1 MELKRCPLCGGQT
14 MLCQNVALVTS
25 PPEFSVICLECG
37 VEFKMRYDPLANVIF
52 DPAEAAKKI
61 IDKFNRRATSSG
73 KEDA

>member
-14 MLCQNVALVTS
+14 MLCQNVGLMSS

-61 IDKFNRRATSSG
+61 IDKFNRRAAIVD
-73 KEDA
+73 KEDG